1 MSNIRQV
8 LDTSPLN
15 SLADLLRETP
25 FGSLLNAFIK
35 SLTMTET
42 GVVPNSTTQIAVLA
56 NQPSLLP
63 VPGMLRALATAETG
77 TVHEKEILIG
87 PISGP
92 LAIVP
97 PAGVCVWDGGKNVL
111 FNSADLVT
119 AVSFLYLKD
128 SDTTAGVF
136 QRSPGIRN
144 TP

>member
-1 MSNIRQV
+1 MNIRAT
-8 LDTSPLN
+8 LDLSPIN

-35 SLTMTET
+35 SLTFTET
-42 GVVPNSTTQIAVLA
+42 AVVPNSTSQVAVLA
-56 NQPSLLP
+56 NQPSTSGL
-63 VPGMLRALATAETG
+63 LRALATAETG

-87 PISGP
+87 PITGP
-92 LAIVP
+92 AAIIP

-128 SDTTAGVF
+128 SDTTCGYM

>member
-1 MSNIRQV
+1 MNIRAT
-8 LDTSPLN
+8 LDLVPLN

-35 SLTMTET
+35 SLTFTET

-56 NQPSLLP
+56 NQPSSS
-63 VPGMLRALATAETG
+63 GMLRALATAETG
-77 TVHEKEILIG
+77 TVHEKEILVG

-92 LAIVP
+92 LAIIP
-97 PAGVCVWDGGKNVL
+97 PANVCVWDGGKNVL

-128 SDTTAGVF
+128 ADTTCGVF

>member
-1 MSNIRQV
+1 MNIRAS
-8 LDTSPLN
+8 LDTVPLN
-15 SLADLLRETP
+15 SLADLLRESP

-35 SLTMTET
+35 GLTMTET

-56 NQPSLLP
+56 NQPSSSGL
-63 VPGMLRALATAETG
+63 LRALATTETG

-92 LAIVP
+92 LAIIP

-128 SDTTAGVF
+128 ADTTVGYM